1 MLEAPPM
8 PFLTDHPP
16 FHRCEN
22 PVLLLHGF
30 LATPRAVSAL
40 AAQLGRA
47 GYCTYSVDLG
57 GLFGRFNALP
67 IEDVARAVAA
77 RVEHLVRDHRLK
89 HIDVVGHSEGGLIGR
104 YYIQKLGGASR
115 VRHLVTLG
123 TPHRGTR
130 WAYSGYALR
139 RILPSLSQMAPG
151 SRLLG
156 ELSDDTFPRAVR
168 LTSIYSSR
176 DTLCPPASCRL
187 EVRLGGHLKN
197 VEVLHGGHLEFL
209 FRKRFAAI
217 VESELESVQPSIGRA
232 AAAGGAHRP
241 ASRRRQPDRDLLAAG
256 RHGLAAGPA

>member
-1 MLEAPPM
+1 M
-8 PFLTDHPP
+8 PLVTPHPP

-30 LATPRAVSAL
+30 LATPRAVSGL
-40 AAQLGRA
+40 AARLSRA
-47 GYCTYSVDLG
+47 GYCTYSGDLG

-67 IEDVARAVAA
+67 IEEVARAVAA
-77 RVEHLVRDHRLK
+77 RVERLLRDHRLQ

-123 TPHRGTR
+123 TPHRGTF
-130 WAYSGYALR
+130 WAYSGYVLR
-139 RILPSLSQMAPG
+139 RSLPSLSQMAPG

-168 LTSIYSSR
+168 LTSIYAQG
-176 DTLCPPASCRL
+176 DALCPPASCRL

-197 VEVLHGGHLEFL
+197 VEVSRGGHLEFL
-209 FRKRFAAI
+209 FRRRFASI
-217 VESELESVQPSIGRA
+217 VESELESVQHSIGRA
-232 AAAGGAHRP
+232 AAPGSAQRP
-241 ASRRRQPDRDLLAAG
+241 ASRRRPPDRDLLAAG
-256 RHGLAAGPA
+256 